1 MRRQACRVD
10 SPAIIPCLKNLILFV
25 GRLLR
30 TRSREAPEEAKFACT
45 RTPVSSCSDRMTRSL
60 LLVEIQARSL
70 TKRAYE
76 CWRHCPPE
84 HLSFA
89 GC

>member
-1 MRRQACRVD
+1 MRRLACRVD

-25 GRLLR
+25 GRLLQ

-45 RTPVSSCSDRMTRSL
+45 RTPVSSCSDRMTKPL
-60 LLVEIQARSL
+60 LFVEVRAPGL
-70 TKRAYE
+70 MKRAYQVLG
-76 CWRHCPPE
+76 HCPPE
-84 HLSFA
+84 HPSFA